1 MSKLVAEGYNEINK
15 VAGIHRYLKLG
26 GTAEIVKEIRPC
38 LA

>member
-26 GTAEIVKEIRPC
+26 GTADYLKKFVPV
-38 LA
+38 